1 MLLGTPVLSS
11 NVSSI
16 PEVAG
21 DAACLVDPYDT
32 RAMAEAIRGLDSN
45 EALRASLAERGIR
58 QARLFDEQTYQRRLG
73 ELYARVM
80 ASPR

>member
-1 MLLGTPVLSS
+1 
-11 NVSSI
+11 
-16 PEVAG
+16 
-21 DAACLVDPYDT
+21 
-32 RAMAEAIRGLDSN
+32 MAEAIRGLDSN